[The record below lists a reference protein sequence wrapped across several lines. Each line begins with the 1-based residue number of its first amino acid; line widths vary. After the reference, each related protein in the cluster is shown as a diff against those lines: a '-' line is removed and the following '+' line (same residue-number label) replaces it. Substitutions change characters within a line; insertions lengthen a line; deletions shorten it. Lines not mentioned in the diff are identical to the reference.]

1 MLNAVV
7 QKAETTS
14 PPAQEHGPRVLT
26 IRERIDVPADAAWLR
41 FAIRDSSTGPIG
53 ATEIALSLALQAAR

>member
-1 MLNAVV
+1 VV

-41 FAIRDSSTGPIG
+41 FAIRDSSTGRIG